1 MKFNQLNG
9 ILHSMLTATIDS
21 PQHKKVLR
29 MKDNWEDDSLLSAIY
44 RSYKTYEN
52 FIKLKRIKQIHL
64 ELIKCAQNINEAYGL
79 QIFMSMS
86 SSVVFI
92 TLLAYNLYA
101 ILIAKYYDDWVKEIY
116 AHLYWIFYFTFKIL
130 AINNICHA
138 TTMEAMNTG
147 DILCELYEPSTN
159 KKFRDKI
166 RDFKFQLIQNRL
178 TFNACGFYNLDH
190 TFIYSAIGSITTYLV
205 ILIQVGDNPKIFY
218 NNINNSSTPKIKM
231 PPKKSNFHNAR
242 SREARRKRVERANQS
257 GEKSTARIVAQR
269 IRTAK
274 SRAQESQER

>member
-138 TTMEAMNTG
+138 TTME
-147 DILCELYEPSTN
+147 
-159 KKFRDKI
+159 I

-218 NNINNSSTPKIKM
+218 NNINNSSTPKM
-231 PPKKSNFHNAR
+231 
-242 SREARRKRVERANQS
+242 
-257 GEKSTARIVAQR
+257 
-269 IRTAK
+269 
-274 SRAQESQER
+274 